1 VDRLVQEVRSVD
13 IFFYTLDLQPDIRKG
28 RKSRS
33 FQPILAWLAERYD
46 NTLLLKRTLLPVFPL
61 QELQQS
67 HNFYFIEKVSQYLKM
82 LAKGQMHTELN
93 TSILQ
98 FYPKNYS
105 LIHLKIQVNGWVLLM
120 PVILATQKAEI
131 RSKTISQKNPIQ
143 NRAGGVAQ
151 VIER

>member
-1 VDRLVQEVRSVD
+1 
-13 IFFYTLDLQPDIRKG
+13 
-28 RKSRS
+28 
-33 FQPILAWLAERYD
+33 
-46 NTLLLKRTLLPVFPL
+46 
-61 QELQQS
+61 
-67 HNFYFIEKVSQYLKM
+67 M